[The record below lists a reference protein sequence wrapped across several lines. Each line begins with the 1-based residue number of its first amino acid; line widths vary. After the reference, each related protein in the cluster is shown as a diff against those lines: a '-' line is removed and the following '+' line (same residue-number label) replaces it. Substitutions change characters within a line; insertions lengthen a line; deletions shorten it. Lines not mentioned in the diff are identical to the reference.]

1 MISGIIFDLD
11 GTLIDSLGFWDI
23 VPEKY
28 LQTVGIK
35 ADKDLARQIDS
46 FSLKESAAFFIEK
59 FKLKLSVSQVL
70 DGINQTIEKFYKEEV
85 QLKPGAK
92 EFAVLLAEK
101 HIKIAVATSSP
112 AHLAEAAVKRL
123 LPVEFD
129 CIVSCNDC
137 TQGKDESAE
146 VYEKALAKMELS
158 KENVWVFEDALF
170 ALETAKKAGFHV
182 CAVEEAAYQH
192 EAEKIKKVAD
202 YYVHSLID
210 FSAKLGEPK

>member
-11 GTLIDSLGFWDI
+11 GTLIDSLGFWEI

-28 LQTVGIK
+28 LKTIGIK

-59 FKLKLSVSQVL
+59 FKLKLSVSQVI

-85 QLKPGAK
+85 QLKPGVK
-92 EFAVLLAEK
+92 EFAALLAEK
-101 HIKIAVATSSP
+101 HVKLAVATSSP
-112 AHLAEAAVKRL
+112 AHLAEAALKRL
-123 LPVEFD
+123 LPVEFV
-129 CIVSCNDC
+129 CIESCNDC

-146 VYEKALAKMELS
+146 VYEKALARLNLP
-158 KENVWVFEDALF
+158 KEEVWVFEDALF
-170 ALETAKKAGFHV
+170 ALGTAKKAGFHV

-192 EAEKIKKVAD
+192 EAEKIKEIAD
-202 YYVHSLID
+202 YYVHNLMD
-210 FSAKLGEPK
+210 FSAKLGESK

>member
-28 LQTVGIK
+28 LKTIGIK

-59 FKLKLSVSQVL
+59 FKLKLSVSQVI

-85 QLKPGAK
+85 QLKLGVK
-92 EFAVLLAEK
+92 EFAALLAEMHVK
-101 HIKIAVATSSP
+101 LAVATSSP
-112 AHLAEAAVKRL
+112 AHLAEAALKRL
-123 LPVEFD
+123 LPVDFV
-129 CIVSCNDC
+129 CIESCNDC
-137 TQGKDESAE
+137 MQGKDESAE

-158 KENVWVFEDALF
+158 KDNVWVFEDALF
-170 ALETAKKAGFHV
+170 ALKTAKKAGFHV

-192 EAEKIKKVAD
+192 EAGKIKEIADCYVQNLMEFEKV
-202 YYVHSLID
+202 L
-210 FSAKLGEPK
+210 AKA

>member
-11 GTLIDSLGFWDI
+11 GTLIDSLGFWEI

-28 LQTVGIK
+28 LKTIGIK

-59 FKLKLSVSQVL
+59 FKLKLSVSQVI

-85 QLKPGAK
+85 QLKPGVK
-92 EFAVLLAEK
+92 EFAALLAEK
-101 HIKIAVATSSP
+101 HVKLAVATSSP
-112 AHLAEAAVKRL
+112 AHLAEAALKRL
-123 LPVEFD
+123 LPVEFA
-129 CIVSCNDC
+129 CIESCNDC

-158 KENVWVFEDALF
+158 KDNVWVFEDALF

-192 EAEKIKKVAD
+192 EAEKIKEIAD
-202 YYVHSLID
+202 YYVHNLMD
-210 FSAKLGEPK
+210 FSAKLGESK

>member
-1 MISGIIFDLD
+1 MILGVIFDLD
-11 GTLIDSLGFWDI
+11 GTLLDSLGFWDI

-28 LQTVGIK
+28 LKTIGIK

-59 FKLKLSVSQVL
+59 FKLKLSVSQVI

-85 QLKPGAK
+85 QLKPGVK
-92 EFAVLLAEK
+92 EFAALLAEK
-101 HIKIAVATSSP
+101 HVKLAVATSSP
-112 AHLAEAAVKRL
+112 AHLAEAALKRL
-123 LPVEFD
+123 LPVEFV
-129 CIVSCNDC
+129 CIESCNDC

-158 KENVWVFEDALF
+158 KDNVWVFEDALF
-170 ALETAKKAGFHV
+170 ALKTAKKVGFHV

-192 EAEKIKKVAD
+192 EARKIKEIADCYVQNLMEFEKV
-202 YYVHSLID
+202 L
-210 FSAKLGEPK
+210 AKA